1 MFKYKTLPE
10 TNYVKIK
17 RLFKSYFKLMSFTT
31 LMPTFLASS
40 SSLILLLEELS
51 SIITVS
57 CESVILLLE
66 ELSSIITVSC
76 ESVESIDEDRD
87 TFNCTGEACG
97 EADSKSS

>member
-57 CESVILLLE
+57 CESV
-66 ELSSIITVSC
+66 
-76 ESVESIDEDRD
+76 ESIDEDRD